1 MCLRVTLSV
10 FLSILIVEAIILVP
24 SFKNYERDLL
34 RRLEDTGAAALG
46 AGLGNLAETSIK
58 DIQTAG
64 VAILRNPRMRGAAL
78 YDGSG
83 AFIGGFGEAPELTPE
98 GASPPDRVAR
108 RQDDGAR
115 YEVMWPGPETGL
127 PFTVVGRMDASW
139 IDGELIAFL
148 WRISGLVLLISV
160 FVSGIAILIL
170 GRLILGPVL
179 ELRST
184 MVAARDD
191 PANADRYMLETSRG
205 DELGDMIEALNDL
218 LHSVSQARRDE
229 LREREER
236 FRDFAAAASDW
247 FWEMDEELRFSFF
260 SQRFEEVTG
269 VSPEALL
276 GKRRDQSGVAQYV
289 EPEAWRSHLDDLEA
303 RRPFRGFVHPRVLAD
318 GTVVQLSI
326 NGKPF
331 FDEAGNFKGYRGTG
345 TNISAEIEAR
355 REAEEAQTRL
365 TEAIEAL
372 ADAFAL
378 FDAKDRLVLCN
389 SKFRGNY
396 ETYMGVAVAL
406 GTTMEEM
413 MLAGLARGAFPEAV
427 GNEEEWMAERLAQH
441 RQEESS
447 VEQRLGDGTWLR
459 VTERRTED
467 GGTVGVRTD
476 ITELKAR
483 QAELGV
489 ARDEAE
495 AANRAKSEFLANMS
509 HELRTPLNAIIGF
522 SDMMMNGALGSDHDA
537 KVKEYS
543 KDINDSG
550 QHLLDVINDILD
562 LSKIEAG
569 KFELHEGVLDME
581 QAIRSVLQ
589 IIGVRFREGGLG
601 ISVEIADD
609 LPNLYADQR
618 ALKQI
623 SLNLLSNAV
632 KFTPEG
638 GRVTVRAAID
648 EEGAMLLAVS
658 DTGIGIPANDIE
670 KVLAPFGQVDSIFTR
685 KFPGTGL
692 GLPLVRSL
700 AEMHGGSLSI
710 ESELGVGTTATVRF
724 PGERVI
730 WPRSESDA
738 VSAASQ
744 S

>member
-1 MCLRVTLSV
+1 LCLRVTLSV
-10 FLSILIVEAIILVP
+10 FLSILIVEAVILVP

-34 RRLEDTGAAALG
+34 RRLEDTGAAAFG
-46 AGLGNLAETSIK
+46 AGLGNLAEPSSE
-58 DIQTAG
+58 DVRAAG
-64 VAILRNPRMRGAAL
+64 EAILRNPRIGGAAL

-83 AFIGGFGEAPELTPE
+83 AFIGGFGEAPELTPA
-98 GASPPDRVAR
+98 GAYPPERVAQ

-115 YEVMWPGPETGL
+115 YEVMWPGTEIGL
-127 PFTVVGRMDASW
+127 PFTVVGRMNASW
-139 IDGELIAFL
+139 IDGELVAFL
-148 WRISGLVLLISV
+148 WRIAGLVLLISV

-191 PANADRYMLETSRG
+191 PANADRYMLETSRS
-205 DELGDMIEALNDL
+205 DELGDMVEALNNL
-218 LHSVSQARRDE
+218 LHSVSQAHRDE
-229 LREREER
+229 VRAREER
-236 FRDFAAAASDW
+236 FRDFAGAASDW
-247 FWEMDEELRFSFF
+247 FWEMDEDLRFSYF

-276 GKRRDQSGVAQYV
+276 GKRREDTGIAASVD
-289 EPEAWRSHLDDLEA
+289 PEAWRSHLDDLEA
-303 RRPFRGFVHPRVLAD
+303 GRSFRGFVHPRELGD

-345 TNISAEIEAR
+345 SDITAEIEAR
-355 REAEEAQTRL
+355 REAEKARTLL

-378 FDAKDRLVLCN
+378 FDADDRLVLCN
-389 SKFRGNY
+389 SKFRENY
-396 ETYMGVAVAL
+396 LTYMGIEVPTGA
-406 GTTMEEM
+406 TMEEM
-413 MLAGLARGAFPEAV
+413 MRAGLARGAFPEAV
-427 GNEEEWMAERLAQH
+427 GNEEAWMAERLARH

-447 VEQRLGDGTWLR
+447 IEQRLGDGTWMR

-489 ARDEAE
+489 ARDQAE

-509 HELRTPLNAIIGF
+509 HELRTPLNAVIGF
-522 SDMMMNGALGSDHDA
+522 SDMIINGTLGPDRDA
-537 KVKEYS
+537 KILEYAR
-543 KDINDSG
+543 DINNSG

-569 KFELHEGVLDME
+569 KFELHEGALDME
-581 QAIRSVLQ
+581 QAISSVLK
-589 IIGVRFREGGLG
+589 IIGVRLREAGLG
-601 ISVEIADD
+601 ITIEIADD
-609 LPNLYADQR
+609 LPKLFADQR

-632 KFTPEG
+632 KFTTEG

-658 DTGIGIPANDIE
+658 DTGIGIPAKDIE
-670 KVLAPFGQVDSIFTR
+670 KALAPFGQVDSIFTR

-700 AEMHGGSLSI
+700 VELHGGNLSI
-710 ESELGVGTTATVRF
+710 ESLVGVGTTATVRF

-738 VSAASQ
+738 VSAAS
-744 S
+744 